1 MKIKTPAMKL
11 DLRIDKMEVRDGE
24 LRLDGV
30 AGVLPCEASLGAAE
44 ARRLILQ
51 ALRPKIILWALFGKS
66 ASNGK

>member
-1 MKIKTPAMKL
+1 
-11 DLRIDKMEVRDGE
+11 MEVRDGE

-51 ALRPKIILWALFGKS
+51 ALRPKIILWALFGKNATGS
-66 ASNGK
+66 K

>member
-1 MKIKTPAMKL
+1 MRIKTPAMKL
-11 DLRIDKMEVRDGE
+11 DLRIDNMEVREGT

-51 ALRPKIILWALFGKS
+51 ALRPRILWWALFGRDSKT
-66 ASNGK
+66 